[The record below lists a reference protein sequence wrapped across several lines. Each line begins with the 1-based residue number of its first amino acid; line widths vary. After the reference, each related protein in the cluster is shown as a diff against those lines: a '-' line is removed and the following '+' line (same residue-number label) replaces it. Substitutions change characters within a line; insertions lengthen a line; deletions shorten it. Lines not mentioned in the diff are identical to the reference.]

1 MTTLSMTHVP
11 SSRSHSAPSFD
22 VVEAFALLET
32 GRKMALFDQ
41 LMANRMN
48 AYRNTIHALWPQAG
62 DDDIRKLEMVLRHR
76 LEKLQ
81 RFS

>member
-11 SSRSHSAPSFD
+11 SSRVHSTTFD

-32 GRKMALFDQ
+32 SRKMALFDQ

-76 LEKLQ
+76 LDKLQ

>member
-11 SSRSHSAPSFD
+11 SSRVHSVAFD

-32 GRKMALFDQ
+32 SRKMALFDQ

-48 AYRNTIHALWPQAG
+48 AYRNTIHALWPQAS

-76 LEKLQ
+76 LDKLR